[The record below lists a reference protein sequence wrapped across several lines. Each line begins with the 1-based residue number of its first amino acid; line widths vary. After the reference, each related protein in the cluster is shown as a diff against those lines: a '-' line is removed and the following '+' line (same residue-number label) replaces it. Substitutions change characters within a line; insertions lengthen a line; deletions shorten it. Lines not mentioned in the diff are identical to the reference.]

1 MITMIKRIKKLFN
14 IILSIK
20 YLKLFLFYNV
30 VPTFEYKYLLKQ
42 LKDCNT
48 VIDIGANKGQFSLIA
63 NDIFIEPKII
73 AFEPLKTAAKKY
85 NKLFHKNKNVTLYNN
100 AVGKREKKV
109 NINVSKREDSSSIL
123 NIGKKQSLIFPG
135 TEISHKEKITIS
147 PLNKFIVS
155 DDLISPVFVKIDV
168 QGYELEVLKGC
179 NNFFEYFDYIF
190 VECSF
195 IELYEGQALAHEV
208 IEYLKKHSFKFEG
221 IYNIFY
227 DKYGIAVQGD
237 LLFRMRKK

>member
-1 MITMIKRIKKLFN
+1 MIKRIKKLFN

-20 YLKLFLFYNV
+20 YIKLYLFYNV
-30 VPTFEYKYLLKQ
+30 VPTFEHKYLLKQ
-42 LKDCNT
+42 VKDCNT

-63 NDIFIEPKII
+63 NDIFFEPKII

-85 NKLFHKNKNVTLYNN
+85 NKLFHKNKNITLHNY
-100 AVGKREKKV
+100 ALGKREKNV

-135 TEISHKEKITIS
+135 TEISHNEKISIS
-147 PLNKFIVS
+147 PLNNFIVS

-195 IELYEGQALAHEV
+195 IELYENQPMAYE
-208 IEYLKKHSFKFEG
+208 IINYLFNYSFKLRG
-221 IYNIFY
+221 IYNTFY
-227 DKYGIAVQGD
+227 DKTGTSIQAD
-237 LLFRMRKK
+237 LLFCK